1 MAEERESGAMIEAA
15 IMYVDP
21 HAKQSQTA
29 FIGKERVL
37 LPYDKD
43 SIHDLRNF
51 KKHIIEYCGLDEQS
65 RERGLGAQFAIKLY
79 RLQRVPRPKP
89 SPLVFRLNNSGSM
102 RATKFWNPDAFCKVS
117 ILL

>member
-43 SIHDLRNF
+43 SPHDLRNF

-65 RERGLGAQFAIKLY
+65 RERGLCAQFAIKLY
-79 RLQRVPRPKP
+79 RLQRTKTETKSFSISTQQQWEHERHQV
-89 SPLVFRLNNSGSM
+89 LESG
-102 RATKFWNPDAFCKVS
+102 C
-117 ILL
+117 LLQGM